1 MLPGDC
7 FDLLCVSLD
16 GTCGVT
22 RVRRM
27 LGCVVWEGSNKKLL
41 FFSFTFGAP
50 DEGGAIADNFNNP
63 APDNNFDNQ
72 QQSELRGGDDSDLGD
87 LAL

>member
-1 MLPGDC
+1 MCRLRKV
-7 FDLLCVSLD
+7 LTKNIS
-16 GTCGVT
+16 
-22 RVRRM
+22 
-27 LGCVVWEGSNKKLL
+27 

-63 APDNNFDNQ
+63 APDNFDNNQ
-72 QQSELRGGDDSDLGD
+72 QQSEFRGGDDSDLGD